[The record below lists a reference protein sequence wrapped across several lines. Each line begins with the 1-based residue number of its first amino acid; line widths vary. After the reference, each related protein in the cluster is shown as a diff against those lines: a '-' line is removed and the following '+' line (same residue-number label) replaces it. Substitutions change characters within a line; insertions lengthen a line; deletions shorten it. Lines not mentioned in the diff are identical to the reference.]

1 MVAYTSHIYD
11 LENTLVTEKTT
22 PNIVWQEGHTARHE
36 RQRLLG
42 QLPLTIWLTGLS
54 AAGKSTLGFL
64 LERELI
70 DAGHP
75 CYVLDGDNVRHGLSR
90 DLGFSDSDR
99 TENIRRIAEV
109 AKLMNDA
116 GLIVIT
122 AFISPLRSDREMA
135 RTIIGDEQYRE
146 VYVSTSI
153 EVCESRDPK
162 GLYKKARAGLVKD
175 FTGISAP
182 YETPLNPALNLDTG
196 VMSQEACLKSLMGL
210 VVKL

>member
-1 MVAYTSHIYD
+1 MTD
-11 LENTLVTEKTT
+11 KTT

-36 RQRLLG
+36 RQKLLG

-90 DLGFSDSDR
+90 DLGFSDDDR

-109 AKLMNDA
+109 ARLMNDA

-135 RTIIGDEQYRE
+135 RAIIGDEQYRE

-182 YETPLNPALNLDTG
+182 YETPLSPTLNLDTG
-196 VMSQEACLKSLMGL
+196 VMTQEACLERLMGL
-210 VVKL
+210 AVKL